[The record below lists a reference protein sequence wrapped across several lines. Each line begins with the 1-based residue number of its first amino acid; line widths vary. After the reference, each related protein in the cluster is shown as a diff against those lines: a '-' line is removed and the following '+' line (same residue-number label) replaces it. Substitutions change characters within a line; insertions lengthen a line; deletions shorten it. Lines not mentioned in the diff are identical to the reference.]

1 MNNYSALK
9 IVIMKRFLVCIL
21 CVLPLFLGGCIA
33 GTHMIAKESKP
44 VIKPKSDK
52 AILVI
57 IRTTVFGG
65 GSIVDNYLDG
75 KMIGQTQG
83 KVFFMT
89 EVTPG
94 VHYVISHADNTDT
107 ARLKFEA
114 GKIYL
119 LQQGIYPGWNIT
131 TRFSP
136 MTTAEFAKEVQEA
149 NFVVYDTQHPG
160 KDMSDKDFKEAK
172 DDFEKEVKQ
181 GEHKDTLQ
189 IKGFT
194 KLK

>member
-1 MNNYSALK
+1 MNSNSVSKSIVPKWSAVSAL
-9 IVIMKRFLVCIL
+9 LIL
-21 CVLPLFLGGCIA
+21 PVLLWCCIA
-33 GTHMIAKESKP
+33 GTHMITKEGKPSISAKSNR
-44 VIKPKSDK
+44 
-52 AILVI
+52 AMLVI
-57 IRTTVFGG
+57 IRTTSFGS
-65 GSIVDNYLDG
+65 GSVVDNYLDG

-94 VHYVISHADNTDT
+94 KHYVISHADNTDT
-107 ARLKFEA
+107 VRLNFEA

-119 LQQGIYPGWNIT
+119 LQQGIYPGWNAT

-136 MTTAEFAKEVQEA
+136 MTTEEFTKEVKEA
-149 NFVVYDTQHPG
+149 NFVVYDTEHPG

-172 DDFEKEVKQ
+172 DDFEKEAKQ

-189 IKGFT
+189 IKGHPR
-194 KLK
+194 LK